1 MTFEPGDIFL
11 AATDVDDSNV
21 DLRNHS
27 GPGRVLHHDAALQLK
42 GELRTG
48 QTGLVIG
55 LGYDRRHRELLVT
68 DPSAHV
74 VTRFAADGTRLEP
87 FDFLPRARIGSV
99 QFLPD
104 GRFCAGVHSRHGED
118 PAQPQPKLFL
128 CDREAGTAEPLAVEI
143 DGGKFRF
150 HAVTH
155 MTLGPDE
162 HTLIYVSET
171 GRRVMRYD
179 LAARRQ
185 LEDFLVFDAEDP
197 RGTYGLGCL
206 PDGRVLMATGM
217 GAAMFAADGSLL
229 KTYDIP
235 ERRGWSRLQLSQD
248 PGRFWLSNFFEGIL
262 QQRDIETGELLRE
275 HDIRRKYS
283 LCGLAE
289 VPRD

>member
-1 MTFEPGDIFL
+1 MIFERGDIFL

-27 GPGRVLHHDAALQLK
+27 GPGRVLHYDAALQLK

-74 VTRFAADGTRLEP
+74 VTRFAADGSRLEP
-87 FDFLPRARIGSV
+87 FAFLPRTRIGSV
-99 QFLPD
+99 QFLAD
-104 GRFCAGVHSRHGED
+104 GRFCAGVHSRHGEN
-118 PAQPQPKLFL
+118 PAQSQAKLFL
-128 CDREAGTAEPLAVEI
+128 CDREAGTTEPLAVEI

-155 MTLGPDE
+155 MTLAPDGY
-162 HTLIYVSET
+162 TLIYVSET

-185 LEDFLVFDAEDP
+185 LADFLLFGAEDP

-206 PDGRVLMATGM
+206 SDGRVLMATGM
-217 GAAMFAADGSLL
+217 GAAMFSADGSLL
-229 KTYDIP
+229 KTYEIP
-235 ERRGWSRLQLSQD
+235 ERRGWSRLQVSQD
-248 PGRFWLSNFFEGIL
+248 AGRFWLSNFFDGIL
-262 QQRDIETGELLRE
+262 QQREIETGELIRE
-275 HDIRRKYS
+275 LDIRRKYS

>member
-1 MTFEPGDIFL
+1 VTFEPGDIFL

-27 GPGRVLHHDAALQLK
+27 GPGRVLHYDSQFHLK

-48 QTGLVIG
+48 HVGLVIG

-87 FDFLPRARIGSV
+87 LAFMPRARIGSI
-99 QFLPD
+99 QFLAD

-118 PAQPQPKLFL
+118 PAQPLPKLFL
-128 CDREAGTAEPLAVEI
+128 CDRDAGVAEPLVVDI

-150 HAVTH
+150 HGVTH
-155 MTLGPDE
+155 MTLAPDGR
-162 HTLIYVSET
+162 TLIYVSET

-179 LAARRQ
+179 LEARRQ
-185 LEDFLVFDAEDP
+185 CSDFLVLAADDP
-197 RGTYGLGCL
+197 RGTYGLACT
-206 PDGRVLMATGM
+206 PDGRILMATGT
-217 GAAMFAADGSLL
+217 GAVMFGADGTVL

-235 ERRGWSRLQLSQD
+235 ERRGWSRLQLSQQR
-248 PGRFWLSNFFEGIL
+248 GSFWLSNFFEGLL
-262 QQRDIETGELLRE
+262 QQRDIESGELLRE
-275 HDIRRKYS
+275 HDIGRKFS

-289 VPRD
+289 VPS

>member
-1 MTFEPGDIFL
+1 MLFEPGDIFL

-48 QTGLVIG
+48 QNGLVIG

-87 FDFLPRARIGSV
+87 LSFMPRARIGSL
-99 QFLPD
+99 QFLAD
-104 GRFCAGVHSRHGED
+104 GRYCAGVHSSHGED
-118 PAQPQPKLFL
+118 PANPQPKLFL
-128 CDREAGTAEPLAVEI
+128 CDRERGIAEPLAVEI

-155 MTLGPDE
+155 MTLAPDG
-162 HTLIYVSET
+162 HTLVYVSET

-179 LAARRQ
+179 LESRRQ
-185 LEDFLVFDAEDP
+185 LDDLLVFAADDS
-197 RGTYGLGCL
+197 RGTYGLACT
-206 PDGRVLMATGM
+206 PDGRVLMATGT
-217 GAAMFAADGSLL
+217 GAAMFGSDGALIR
-229 KTYDIP
+229 TYDIP
-235 ERRGWSRLQLSQD
+235 ERRGWSRLQLSLD
-248 PGRFWLSNFFEGIL
+248 PTRFWLSNFFEGIL
-262 QQRDIETGELLRE
+262 QQRDVETGALIRE
-275 HDIRRKYS
+275 HDIHRKYS

-289 VPRD
+289 VPG

>member
-1 MTFEPGDIFL
+1 MSAEPGDIFL
-11 AATDVDDSNV
+11 AATDVDDRNV

-27 GPGRVLHHDAALQLK
+27 GPGRVLHYDAQLNLK

-48 QTGLVIG
+48 QVGLVIG
-55 LGYDRRHRELLVT
+55 LGWDRRHRELLVT

-74 VTRFAADGTRLEP
+74 VTRFAADGSRLEP
-87 FDFLPRARIGSV
+87 LPFLPRARIGSI

-104 GRFCAGVHSRHGED
+104 GRFCAGVHSKHGED
-118 PAQPQPKLFL
+118 PAQPQPKLYL
-128 CDREAGTAEPLAVEI
+128 CDREVGTALPLAVDI

-155 MTLGPDE
+155 MTLAPDG
-162 HTLIYVSET
+162 HTLLYVSET

-185 LEDFLVFDAEDP
+185 LDDLLVLAADDP
-197 RGTYGLGCL
+197 RGTYGLACTA
-206 PDGRVLMATGM
+206 DGRVLMATGS
-217 GAAMFAADGSLL
+217 GAAMFAGDGTLIR
-229 KTYDIP
+229 TYDIP
-235 ERRGWSRLQLSQD
+235 ERRGWSRLQLAQD

-262 QQRDIETGELLRE
+262 QQRDVETGALIRE
-275 HDIRRKYS
+275 HDIGRKYS

-289 VPRD
+289 VPT

>member
-1 MTFEPGDIFL
+1 MMFEPGDIFL
-11 AATDVDDSNV
+11 AATDVDDRNV

-27 GPGRVLHHDAALQLK
+27 GPGRILHHDAALRLR

-48 QTGLVIG
+48 HVGLVIG
-55 LGYDRRHRELLVT
+55 LGYDRRHRELLAA

-74 VTRFAADGTRLEP
+74 VSRFAADGSLLEP
-87 FDFLPRARIGSV
+87 LPFMPRARIGSV

-104 GRFCAGVHSRHGED
+104 GRFCAGVHSKHGED
-118 PAQPQPKLFL
+118 PANPQPKLFL
-128 CDREAGTAEPLAVEI
+128 CDREASVAEPLNVEI

-155 MTLGPDE
+155 MTLAADGQ
-162 HTLIYVSET
+162 TLIYVSET

-185 LEDFLVFDAEDP
+185 LDDLLVLGADDP
-197 RGTYGLGCL
+197 RGTYGLACT
-206 PDGRVLMATGM
+206 PDGRVLMATGN
-217 GAAMFAADGSLL
+217 GAAMFAADGSQL

-248 PGRFWLSNFFEGIL
+248 PTRFWLSNFFEGIL
-262 QQRDIETGELLRE
+262 QQRDVETGALLRE
-275 HDIRRKYS
+275 HDIGRKFS
-283 LCGLAE
+283 LCGLVE
-289 VPRD
+289 VPT

>member
-27 GPGRVLHHDAALQLK
+27 GPGRVLHYDAALQLK

-55 LGYDRRHRELLVT
+55 LGYDRRHHELLVT

-74 VTRFAADGTRLEP
+74 VTRFAADGSRLEP
-87 FDFLPRARIGSV
+87 FEFLPRARIGSI

-118 PAQPQPKLFL
+118 PATPQPKLFL
-128 CDREAGTAEPLAVEI
+128 CDREAATAEPLAVDI

-155 MTLGPDE
+155 MTLAPDGQ
-162 HTLIYVSET
+162 TLLYVSET

-179 LAARRQ
+179 LARRRQ
-185 LEDFLVFDAEDP
+185 LEDFLVFGAEDP

-217 GAAMFAADGSLL
+217 GAAMFAADGSVL

-235 ERRGWSRLQLSQD
+235 ERRGWSRLQVSQD
-248 PGRFWLSNFFEGIL
+248 AGRFWLSNFFEGIL
-262 QQRDIETGELLRE
+262 QQRDIETGVLLRE
-275 HDIRRKYS
+275 HDIGRKYS

-289 VPRD
+289 VPRL